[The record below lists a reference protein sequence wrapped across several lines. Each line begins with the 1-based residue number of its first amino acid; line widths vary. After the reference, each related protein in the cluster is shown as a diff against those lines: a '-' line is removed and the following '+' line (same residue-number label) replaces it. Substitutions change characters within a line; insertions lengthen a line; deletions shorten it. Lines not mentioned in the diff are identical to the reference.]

1 MRNVQFFVEP
11 HLKGGVDDVLLGS
24 LGRNPQRPKLGK
36 LHKKFIPKPQSGQ
49 VIIDPKPELL

>member
-1 MRNVQFFVEP
+1 MCLCEP

-36 LHKKFIPKPQSGQ
+36 LHKKFIPTPKPQSGQ